1 MDMGRYLAA
10 AACAALIGTGCS
22 SQSGATLSGSV
33 TYDGTPVAQGSITL
47 TPSDGKGPIAG
58 GEIVAG
64 RYTITG
70 LVPGK
75 KLVQISSTEESGVVL
90 SSADLAKAAQT
101 GKPAAPPPK
110 EIVPPNAVGNGVTVE
125 VQSGDQTH
133 DFALKKPGTT

>member
-1 MDMGRYLAA
+1 MKRFFMA
-10 AACAALIGTGCS
+10 AACAALIGAGCS
-22 SQSGATLSGSV
+22 SQSGSSLSGSV
-33 TYDGTPVAQGSITL
+33 TYEGTPVAKGSITL

-64 RYTITG
+64 RYHITG
-70 LVPGK
+70 LVAGK

-133 DFALKKPGTT
+133 DFALKKPGTK